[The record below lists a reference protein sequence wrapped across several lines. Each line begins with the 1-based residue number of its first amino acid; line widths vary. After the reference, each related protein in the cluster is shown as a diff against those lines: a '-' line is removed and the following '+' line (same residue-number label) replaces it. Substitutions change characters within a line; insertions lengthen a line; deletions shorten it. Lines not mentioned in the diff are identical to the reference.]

1 MQFWLGWFGE
11 QNRGSEAKAVAKAA
25 ESLGYE
31 GVALSDHIALPLE
44 QKSLHPIQKIPYDP
58 LRNYP
63 EPITTTAT
71 MAAVTERL
79 RFMTYAY
86 VMGMREPFS
95 VAKQAA
101 ALSDLTEGRFS
112 LGITPGWQ
120 REEIALL
127 GHDPRTRG
135 RRFGESLEVMDGLWR
150 NDLFSY
156 HGEFYDF
163 DEVGV
168 SPRPEVPPEILIGGH
183 SSLSIERAARY
194 TGWIGMNHPTEMLK
208 GMFSD
213 LDLRSEGRAKKY
225 VIEAEA
231 LSDPYLTE
239 LEAMGVDG
247 LVVMPW
253 SPVSEEPVPLE
264 ARLEGMTRLAKEWIG

>member
-1 MQFWLGWFGE
+1 MKFWLGWFGE
-11 QNRGSEAKAVAKAA
+11 GNLGSEAKVLARTA
-25 ESLGYE
+25 EELGYE
-31 GVALSDHIALPLE
+31 GVALSDHVAMPRD

-58 LRNYP
+58 LRPYP

-95 VAKQAA
+95 VAKHAA
-101 ALSDLTEGRFS
+101 ALSDLSGGRFG
-112 LGITPGWQ
+112 LGITPGWL

-127 GHDPRTRG
+127 GHDPKSRG
-135 RRFGESLEVMDGLWR
+135 GRFGESLEVMDGLWR

-156 HGEFYDF
+156 HGQHYDF
-163 DEVGV
+163 TDVGI
-168 SPRPEVPPEILIGGH
+168 SPRPEIPPDILIGGH

-194 TGWIGMNHPTEMLK
+194 TGWIGMNHPIEMLK
-208 GMFSD
+208 GMLSD
-213 LDLRSEGRAKKY
+213 LDLRSEGKAKKY
-225 VIEAEA
+225 VIAAEA
-231 LSDPYLTE
+231 LSDRYLME

-253 SPVSEEPVPLE
+253 SPVSEEPEPLE
-264 ARLEGMTRLAKEWIG
+264 LRVAAMTQLAEQWIA

>member
-1 MQFWLGWFGE
+1 MKFWLAWFGE
-11 QNRGSEAKAVAKAA
+11 RNRSAEAKAVARAA
-25 ESLGYE
+25 EDLGYE
-31 GVALSDHIALPLE
+31 GVAVSDHVALPLE
-44 QKSLHPIQKIPYDP
+44 QKSLHPIQKMPYDP

-63 EPITTTAT
+63 EPITTLAT

-95 VAKQAA
+95 VAKQAG
-101 ALSDLTEGRFS
+101 ALSDLSGGRFG

-127 GHDPRTRG
+127 GHDPKTRG
-135 RRFGESLEVMDGLWR
+135 GRFGESLEVMDGLWR

-156 HGEFYDF
+156 HGEHYRFTD
-163 DEVGV
+163 VGI
-168 SPRPEVPPEILIGGH
+168 SPRPESPPEILIGGN

-194 TGWIGMNHPTEMLK
+194 QGWIGMNHPLEMLK
-208 GMFSD
+208 EMLTD
-213 LDLRSEGRAKKY
+213 LDDRSEGKARKY
-225 VIEAEA
+225 VIAAQA
-231 LSDPYLTE
+231 LSDGYLKD
-239 LEAMGVDG
+239 LESLGVDG

-253 SPVSEEPVPLE
+253 SPVSETPEPLE
-264 ARLEGMTRLAKEWIG
+264 LKLEAMQRVAEQWID